1 MGALVADGYVPHV
14 QEQLNSR
21 FAVGDAL
28 KEMIGFQK
36 EFKLF
41 TSPRTLRSAFTLLN
55 IAPVGEADREGF
67 LKYLNLLLKTN
78 AQVDDRPSRLN
89 GHDQI
94 LASLRGNLEGQ
105 RPLPVYF
112 TWHPGEEP
120 PKATVK
126 ITTSLPFVFSSKN
139 YLTISVPTI
148 QSDRPKAGARKRKG

>member
-1 MGALVADGYVPHV
+1 MGAFVADGYVPHV

-21 FAVGDAL
+21 FALGDAL

-41 TSPRTLRSAFTLLN
+41 SSPHTLRSAFTLLN
-55 IAPVGEADREGF
+55 IAPVGESDRDGF
-67 LKYLNLLLKTN
+67 LKYLYALNKTKADINGKPSNL
-78 AQVDDRPSRLN
+78 S

-94 LASLRGNLEGQ
+94 LASLRQNLEGP

-112 TWHPGEEP
+112 TWHSGET
-120 PKATVK
+120 PKGIVHVT
-126 ITTSLPFVFSSKN
+126 IDQPFSFSSKR

-148 QSDRPKAGARKRKG
+148 RADRPKAGARNK